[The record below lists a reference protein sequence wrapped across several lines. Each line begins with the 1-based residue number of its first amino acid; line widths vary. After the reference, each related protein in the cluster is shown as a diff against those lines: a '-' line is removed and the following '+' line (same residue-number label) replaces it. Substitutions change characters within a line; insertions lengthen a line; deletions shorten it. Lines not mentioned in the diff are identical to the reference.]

1 MALGEPVRQVG
12 EKIGVAAKKGW
23 KGAGDTGKAAW
34 NAASDFGNEVKE
46 GAKNLLSSGA
56 KALGSLFG

>member
-1 MALGEPVRQVG
+1 MRQIG
-12 EKIGVAAKKGW
+12 EKMGATAEKG
-23 KGAGDTGKAAW
+23 W

-46 GAKNLLSSGA
+46 GAKNLLSGGA